1 MGNQKTERQKFIDQS
16 DRMLLQIITK
26 DLHQMRG
33 IHTIPKKQT
42 SSDVFKARKVVRS
55 VSLTTLTEEES
66 THSQDWNSLM
76 EIGENRAKAYA

>member
-1 MGNQKTERQKFIDQS
+1 MVNQKTERQKFIDQS
-16 DRMLLQIITK
+16 DRMLLQIITE

-42 SSDVFKARKVVRS
+42 SSDVFKARKVVRL

-66 THSQDWNSLM
+66 T
-76 EIGENRAKAYA
+76 